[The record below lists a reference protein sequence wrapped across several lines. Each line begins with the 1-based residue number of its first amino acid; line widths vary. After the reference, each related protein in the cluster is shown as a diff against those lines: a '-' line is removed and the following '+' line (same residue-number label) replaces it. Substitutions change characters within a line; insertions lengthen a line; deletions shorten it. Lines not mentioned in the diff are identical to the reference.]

1 MFIGEIQRR
10 EDSFIFEVASKELR
24 NWISTPRTPL
34 CRLKMKTFLS
44 VKGGW
49 RAAASGRVAWYS
61 LCSHYT
67 LPRTVLKFGFIDVN
81 ILGDDG

>member
-44 VKGGW
+44 VKGDW
-49 RAAASGRVAWYS
+49 RAAASGRVS
-61 LCSHYT
+61 SM
-67 LPRTVLKFGFIDVN
+67 VLYLLALHTAKDSPEVWFYWC
-81 ILGDDG
+81 